1 MTAGQACAKATTRRD
16 AMAELDI
23 EISAYDAMRE
33 RLEAEHMGKWVLLK
47 NRELVGV
54 YDSFERAA
62 EDAVDRFKGGPYLIR
77 QGGAPPVSLPASVMY
92 RLTHARD

>member
-1 MTAGQACAKATTRRD
+1 
-16 AMAELDI
+16 MAELDI

-77 QGGAPPVSLPASVMY
+77 QVGAPPVSLPASVMY